1 MRIAHIDYN
10 FIYELSENDR
20 GILIIEDARTFR
32 MIINQLKRSLVDR
45 EEIFIFSDN
54 NKIVRA
60 WEKIDLVTNPIDIVI
75 NSRKLVNKLY
85 DKINEEINMS
95 DLLIDNNLVC
105 QNIEKLFL
113 RMSDGFELELS
124 YKEKI
129 EVNDILKMLDIKV
142 TEEYSDEIEKVV
154 EYMHANRLLLGIE
167 YFIFVNL
174 NTFFNSYEI
183 EKIYEFAEYNKI
195 NIFLV
200 ESTQPD
206 SIEKYTHVKIID
218 KDNCEI
224 SLDM

>member
-75 NSRKLVNKLY
+75 NSRKLLNKLY

-113 RMSDGFELELS
+113 RMSDVFELELS

-129 EVNDILKMLDIKV
+129 EANDILKMLDIKV
-142 TEEYSDEIEKVV
+142 TEEYSDETEKVV

-200 ESTQPD
+200 ESIQPD
-206 SIEKYTHVKIID
+206 SIEKYTQVKIID

>member
-113 RMSDGFELELS
+113 RMSDVFELELS

-129 EVNDILKMLDIKV
+129 EANDILKMLDIKV

-200 ESTQPD
+200 ESIQPD
-206 SIEKYTHVKIID
+206 SIEKYTQVKIID

>member
-113 RMSDGFELELS
+113 RMSDVLS
-124 YKEKI
+124 
-129 EVNDILKMLDIKV
+129 
-142 TEEYSDEIEKVV
+142 
-154 EYMHANRLLLGIE
+154 
-167 YFIFVNL
+167 
-174 NTFFNSYEI
+174 
-183 EKIYEFAEYNKI
+183 
-195 NIFLV
+195 
-200 ESTQPD
+200 
-206 SIEKYTHVKIID
+206 
-218 KDNCEI
+218 
-224 SLDM
+224 

>member
-113 RMSDGFELELS
+113 RMSDVFELELS

-129 EVNDILKMLDIKV
+129 EANDILKMLDIKV
-142 TEEYSDEIEKVV
+142 TEEYSDETEKVV

-200 ESTQPD
+200 ESIQPD
-206 SIEKYTHVKIID
+206 SIEKYTQVKIID

>member
-113 RMSDGFELELS
+113 RMSDVFELELS

-129 EVNDILKMLDIKV
+129 EANDILKMLDIKV
-142 TEEYSDEIEKVV
+142 TEEYSDETEKVV

-200 ESTQPD
+200 ESIQPCLL
-206 SIEKYTHVKIID
+206 YTSPSPRD
-218 KDNCEI
+218 A
-224 SLDM
+224 

>member
-113 RMSDGFELELS
+113 RMSDDFELELS

-142 TEEYSDEIEKVV
+142 TEEYSNETEKVV

-206 SIEKYTHVKIID
+206 SIEKYTQVKIID

>member
-1 MRIAHIDYN
+1 
-10 FIYELSENDR
+10 
-20 GILIIEDARTFR
+20 

-113 RMSDGFELELS
+113 CMSDGFELELS

-183 EKIYEFAEYNKI
+183 EKIYEFAEYHKI

-206 SIEKYTHVKIID
+206 SIEKYTQVKIID

>member
-105 QNIEKLFL
+105 QNIENLFL
-113 RMSDGFELELS
+113 RMSDVFELELS

-129 EVNDILKMLDIKV
+129 EANDILKMLDIKV
-142 TEEYSDEIEKVV
+142 TEEYSDETEKVV

-200 ESTQPD
+200 ESIQPD
-206 SIEKYTHVKIID
+206 SLEKYTQVKIID

>member
-113 RMSDGFELELS
+113 RMSDVFELELS

-129 EVNDILKMLDIKV
+129 EANDILKMLV
-142 TEEYSDEIEKVV
+142 Y
-154 EYMHANRLLLGIE
+154 
-167 YFIFVNL
+167 
-174 NTFFNSYEI
+174 
-183 EKIYEFAEYNKI
+183 
-195 NIFLV
+195 
-200 ESTQPD
+200 
-206 SIEKYTHVKIID
+206 
-218 KDNCEI
+218 
-224 SLDM
+224 

>member
-1 MRIAHIDYN
+1 VRIAHIDYN

-113 RMSDGFELELS
+113 RMSDVFELELS

-129 EVNDILKMLDIKV
+129 EANDILKMLDIKV
-142 TEEYSDEIEKVV
+142 TEEYSDETEKVV

-200 ESTQPD
+200 ESIQPD
-206 SIEKYTHVKIID
+206 SIEKYTQVKIID

>member
-113 RMSDGFELELS
+113 RMSDDFELELS

-142 TEEYSDEIEKVV
+142 TEEYSDETEKVV

-206 SIEKYTHVKIID
+206 SIEKYTQVKIID